1 MNIVVQN
8 YQYIE
13 KYFEN
18 MFNLIPSSRNPEPL
32 QKLPRTPAIASV
44 LA

>member
-1 MNIVVQN
+1 MNIVVHSNQC
-8 YQYIE
+8 IE

-18 MFNLIPSSRNPEPL
+18 MFILIPSSRNPEPL
-32 QKLPRTPAIASV
+32 QKLPKTAIASV